1 MKKYI
6 KIFLLGLTALYSTG
20 CYKEPDIIS
29 EIVDKKGKVPQI
41 SIVWLGTQRT
51 VAASLAVAPNLTVP
65 VNTNTF
71 LNFEFTGLE
80 SAKEFKVYWAPT
92 SAGTKTLVSTTPA
105 GGQTYDAAIR
115 QYKIAVPIQAPATA
129 GSRVY
134 FGEIV
139 GQNGLNSEFRS
150 ATLTI
155 TAQ

>member
-1 MKKYI
+1 MFSK
-6 KIFLLGLTALYSTG
+6 G
-20 CYKEPDIIS
+20 CYEEPDIIS
-29 EIVDKKGKVPQI
+29 EIVDSKGNVPQI
-41 SIVWLGTQRT
+41 SIVWLGTTRT
-51 VAASLAVAPNLTVP
+51 VSASLAVAPNLSVP

-92 SAGTKTLVSTTPA
+92 AAGTKTLVSTTPA
-105 GGQTYDAAIR
+105 GGQTYDANIR
-115 QYKIAVPIQAPATA
+115 QYKLAVPIQAPATA

-139 GQNGLNSEFRS
+139 GQNGLSSEFRS